1 MVFPSVAM
9 AGRRAGVSGL
19 RFQVSGECWPDGR
32 CMEIQRNARSDG
44 SPDGVVGRRAPWVSR
59 IRAEG
64 GNLMTPKQGELAQ
77 RRLLLGIANVGFWV
91 VASIG
96 GLAWVF
102 SGRWTFDGVGAAAI
116 GIVAV
121 GLQAVFDGIGGG
133 LLVPGTRPTL
143 GAFLKGWGRG
153 VCVHALVLAG
163 IGAVAAVSL
172 RWTGGFCTGLA
183 ASMVALALGRRFLHA
198 AISGA
203 ADRTVPVEGG
213 GSLLVTQVDDP
224 AFTGG
229 LVGFASRA
237 GILVPEAWCQRLPQS
252 DLQVELS
259 RRRWRAEQRLP
270 FRTLIVL
277 MLWNLV
283 GCQIGSI
290 TVDIASLTTGAAL
303 IGQACW
309 MTLWSFLGL
318 LVLPSLGRATVFA
331 ADRAAAAAGLDPS
344 GWIRSFPTITGED
357 GSHRELVEKVFYP
370 IPSAARRMESLRS
383 PVGGPLLGDLARSQL
398 YYSMAGLTLLGRAV
412 HCNVGR
418 PALWVFPP
426 SA

>member
-1 MVFPSVAM
+1 VA
-9 AGRRAGVSGL
+9 L
-19 RFQVSGECWPDGR
+19 
-32 CMEIQRNARSDG
+32 AR
-44 SPDGVVGRRAPWVSR
+44 
-59 IRAEG
+59 
-64 GNLMTPKQGELAQ
+64 
-77 RRLLLGIANVGFWV
+77 RRLFLGIANVGFWV
-91 VASIG
+91 VTSIG
-96 GLAWVF
+96 GLAWAL
-102 SGRWTFDGVGAAAI
+102 SGRGSIDGAGTVAI
-116 GIVAV
+116 GVAAV
-121 GLQAVFDGIGGG
+121 GVQAVFDGIGGG
-133 LLVPGTRPTL
+133 LLLPGERPTV

-153 VCVHALVLAG
+153 VGVHALVLAG
-163 IGAVAAVSL
+163 IGAVAAASL

-203 ADRTVPVEGG
+203 TDRTVAVEGG
-213 GSLLVTQVDDP
+213 QRLLVTRVDDP

-229 LVGFASRA
+229 LVGFGSRA
-237 GILVPEAWCQRLPQS
+237 GILVPEAWSQRLPQS
-252 DLQVELS
+252 DLQVEVS

-283 GCQIGSI
+283 GCQMGSMAF
-290 TVDIASLTTGAAL
+290 DLPALPSGAAL
-303 IGQACW
+303 LGQACW

-331 ADRAAAAAGLDPS
+331 ADRAAAAAGLDPA
-344 GWIRSFPTITGED
+344 GWIRGFPVLTGED
-357 GSHRELVEKVFYP
+357 GSDREWVEKVFYP
-370 IPSAARRMESLRS
+370 IPSVARRLEALRS